1 MSIKLRDL
9 IRSVRA
15 CKTAAEERAVISK
28 ECALIRTA
36 IKEENEKFRHR
47 NVAKLLFI
55 HMLGYP
61 THFGQM
67 ECLKLISATGFPE
80 KRIGYLGLTLLL
92 TEQTEVLTLV
102 TNSLKVDLT
111 NSNQYIV
118 ALSLI
123 AIGNLATQDM
133 SRDLASDV
141 EKLLKSNNS
150 YLRKKAALAT
160 IRLLK
165 KEPDLIDH
173 MAERITSLIKDRA
186 HGVLITGLQL
196 MIEVLTILPG
206 WKEELLKLVPSL
218 VRLLRNFIS
227 MGFSPEYDVGGI
239 ADPFMQVKILHLLRL
254 LGKSNE
260 EASEQMNDVLAQV
273 ASNTET
279 SKNVGNAILYECV
292 QTIMEVESDSSLK
305 VLAVNILGRFLLN
318 RDNNIRYVALN
329 SLSRVI
335 TDDLAAV
342 QRHRTTIVDCLKDP
356 DISIRQRALELI
368 FQLVNDQNVVSLTN
382 ELLNYLVVAQAEHK
396 AALVSKIVQILEKYS
411 SSKKWRIDTVITMLS
426 VAGAVTDESVPR
438 TAIIFIAQS
447 EGLQGYATH
456 RIYRSL
462 LEDSSQLG
470 LVQTAIWC
478 IGEYGSQLCADCAA
492 VDDTSSA
499 YPAVG
504 EDTVLNL
511 LDKCSRM
518 HNVDISTKGIVLNS
532 LVKLTVRFSA
542 TSKQRILSM
551 ITPFQSSMSVELQQ
565 RSTEYAVLLN
575 SFSDSL
581 RKELLDR
588 MPVLDESAIRRR
600 NAAFDDSASSGDQSP
615 TKNRQQLLVP
625 DAVSSTGSAT
635 IDIDDI
641 FGSLGVSKPVQ
652 SISAPQLSVAAHAN
666 SAGSNNLLDLDSIF
680 GMSGAPVLQLSPTR
694 TPTQQPVSYGN
705 DDLLSQVFSSSANV
719 PHTVPLAPSV
729 IAATQPPLPI
739 NQGFPLS
746 PAQTSQPMISTYLN
760 GASAA
765 SSNVIQAY
773 DKGGLQVLITLTVH
787 DPSVICNAR
796 DRPTYMDG
804 CMHDVSSDNDGHL
817 QALAVRP
824 VPVENH
830 LQVQEPQ
837 LDSAGEPRVPGCRAE
852 VPQAGDAS
860 PKQHHD
866 TPGQL
871 LVR

>member
-1 MSIKLRDL
+1 
-9 IRSVRA
+9 
-15 CKTAAEERAVISK
+15 
-28 ECALIRTA
+28 
-36 IKEENEKFRHR
+36 
-47 NVAKLLFI
+47 
-55 HMLGYP
+55 
-61 THFGQM
+61 
-67 ECLKLISATGFPE
+67 
-80 KRIGYLGLTLLL
+80 
-92 TEQTEVLTLV
+92 
-102 TNSLKVDLT
+102 
-111 NSNQYIV
+111 
-118 ALSLI
+118 
-123 AIGNLATQDM
+123 
-133 SRDLASDV
+133 
-141 EKLLKSNNS
+141 
-150 YLRKKAALAT
+150 
-160 IRLLK
+160 
-165 KEPDLIDH
+165 
-173 MAERITSLIKDRA
+173 
-186 HGVLITGLQL
+186 
-196 MIEVLTILPG
+196 
-206 WKEELLKLVPSL
+206 
-218 VRLLRNFIS
+218 
-227 MGFSPEYDVGGI
+227 
-239 ADPFMQVKILHLLRL
+239 
-254 LGKSNE
+254 
-260 EASEQMNDVLAQV
+260 
-273 ASNTET
+273 
-279 SKNVGNAILYECV
+279 
-292 QTIMEVESDSSLK
+292 
-305 VLAVNILGRFLLN
+305 
-318 RDNNIRYVALN
+318 
-329 SLSRVI
+329 
-335 TDDLAAV
+335 
-342 QRHRTTIVDCLKDP
+342 
-356 DISIRQRALELI
+356 
-368 FQLVNDQNVVSLTN
+368 
-382 ELLNYLVVAQAEHK
+382 
-396 AALVSKIVQILEKYS
+396 
-411 SSKKWRIDTVITMLS
+411 
-426 VAGAVTDESVPR
+426 
-438 TAIIFIAQS
+438 
-447 EGLQGYATH
+447 
-456 RIYRSL
+456 
-462 LEDSSQLG
+462 
-470 LVQTAIWC
+470 
-478 IGEYGSQLCADCAA
+478 
-492 VDDTSSA
+492 
-499 YPAVG
+499 
-504 EDTVLNL
+504 
-511 LDKCSRM
+511 
-518 HNVDISTKGIVLNS
+518 
-532 LVKLTVRFSA
+532 
-542 TSKQRILSM
+542 M

-705 DDLLSQVFSSSANV
+705 DDLLSQVFSSTANV
-719 PHTVPLAPSV
+719 QHTIPLAPSV

-796 DRPTYMDG
+796 DRTTYMDG
-804 CMHDVSSDNDGHL
+804 CMHDVSSDNDGHF